1 MEGAATYGIDWSK
14 VPTQEEVRRTVDVA
28 KNDHPEK
35 YHMAFHTAMMTG
47 LRVAEIAH
55 LKCDD
60 LLPGN
65 RLRYTPRK
73 KRVLKQRIID
83 VFPSWA
89 ESMAAWIKDRRGWM
103 FPGDAAPCIIHRM
116 PKFEE
121 THCPDCGRHLLR
133 LDQVRKKC
141 DRVQNFANHMTQ
153 EHSRTPDEVA
163 EWVWFASKE
172 IHEPFCDGGH
182 IHVRSL
188 QSRFRL
194 AITQAGA
201 YVPGRGI
208 HSFRHAFAVDVY
220 AKTKDIM
227 TVKQLLGHENIST
240 TTVYST
246 AVDVK
251 EKLSK
256 LDGRG

>member
-1 MEGAATYGIDWSK
+1 MEGGSTYGIDWSK
-14 VPTQEEVRRTVDVA
+14 IPTYEEAKQTVEAA
-28 KNDHPEK
+28 KTGHPEH

-47 LRVAEIAH
+47 LRVSEISH
-55 LKCDD
+55 LKCED

-65 RLRYTPRK
+65 RLRVTRRK
-73 KRVLKQRIID
+73 KRVLKPSIID

-89 ESMAAWIKDRRGWM
+89 ESMAKWINGRKGWM
-103 FPGDAAPCIIHRM
+103 FQGSSAPCIIHRQ

-121 THCPDCGRHLLR
+121 THCPDCQKHVLR

-153 EHSRTPDEVA
+153 EHNRTPDEVA

-172 IHEPFCDGGH
+172 VHERICDGGH

-188 QSRFRL
+188 QMRFRL

-208 HSFRHAFAVDVY
+208 HSLRHEYAVRMY
-220 AKTKDIM
+220 ADTKNIQ
-227 TVKQLLGHENIST
+227 TVRQLLGHESVVT
-240 TTVYST
+240 TQAYATS
-246 AVDVK
+246 VDVK
-251 EKLSK
+251 EQLNK
-256 LDGRG
+256 LDRRD